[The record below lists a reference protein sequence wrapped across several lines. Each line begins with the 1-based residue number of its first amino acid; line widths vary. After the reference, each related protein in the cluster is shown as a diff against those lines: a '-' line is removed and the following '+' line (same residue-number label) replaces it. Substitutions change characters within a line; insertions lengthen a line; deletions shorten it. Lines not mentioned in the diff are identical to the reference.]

1 MLTRGSVPL
10 LYAGKLTTL
19 KVAPIVQV
27 LSVEKLIISR
37 TTGKD
42 WAELSQAERRQ
53 ITNNYGVLTPEGYA
67 YFLISISDGDFVL
80 KDVVLTNNLA
90 HLVERRCIK
99 VNTVVCL
106 ERIVKNTCCAHSN
119 PRNGQNLVIIG
130 MSVVN
135 QRVYKTFGT
144 SQLIT
149 RQNYKAGGI
158 MKEMAS
164 CVSSTVHLRTDQ
176 GVQGIWYESFLE
188 IISPFLICWRFI
200 WAYLT
205 IAAGHFMLMLV
216 CLVKK
221 LVMLLSMITMPV
233 WQSIL
238 EVYQDALLLRECM
251 LDFKLLRKACAA
263 QPSPNKATNS
273 NPEPSTVIK
282 SIAYSSD
289 WEKTCPTPSCEELS
303 VSTTSCIILEHS
315 SPPETSYSTQTQ
327 TTGLANSSACQKTKK
342 EKKKIRK
349 KKVEAPRVISEWDD
363 VE

>member
-1 MLTRGSVPL
+1 MLTKGSIPL
-10 LYAGKLTTL
+10 LYAGKLSALT
-19 KVAPIVQV
+19 VAPIVQV

-67 YFLISISDGDFVL
+67 YFLISISDGDFIL

-106 ERIVKNTCCAHSN
+106 ERIVKNTCCPHAN

-130 MSVVN
+130 MNVVN

-144 SQLIT
+144 PQQIT

-164 CVSSTVHLRTDQ
+164 CVSSTVHLPTDQ

-200 WAYLT
+200 WVYLT

-282 SIAYSSD
+282 SIVYSSD
-289 WEKTCPTPSCEELS
+289 WEKTCQTSSC
-303 VSTTSCIILEHS
+303 LENHS
-315 SPPETSYSTQTQ
+315 SQQQAVQFLSILHPRR
-327 TTGLANSSACQKTKK
+327 LAIQLKLRQQALRTPQHAKRPKK
-342 EKKKIRK
+342 RK
-349 KKVEAPRVISEWDD
+349 RRSERRRLRHL
-363 VE
+363 E